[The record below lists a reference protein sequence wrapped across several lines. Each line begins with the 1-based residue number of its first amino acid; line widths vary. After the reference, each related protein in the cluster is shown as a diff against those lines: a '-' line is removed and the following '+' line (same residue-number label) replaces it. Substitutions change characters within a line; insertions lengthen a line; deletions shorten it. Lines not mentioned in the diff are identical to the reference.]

1 MRGALLSLFLSALAD
16 SGVAGQRGAFKAV
29 GSSYVVG
36 KNHAGGSKMMEKERM
51 HNGLVDPC

>member
-1 MRGALLSLFLSALAD
+1 MFLSALAD

-36 KNHAGGSKMMEKERM
+36 KNHAGGRKMTEKERM
-51 HNGLVDPC
+51 HNGSVDPC